1 MSAYWQEIAFDP
13 SEATSVRIYDRGAH
27 AKEPPIVLYLAGG
40 AFQSRAAPAEETPV
54 ARALAEG
61 GAIVMEVDLG
71 GWQENTFPGA
81 LDRAFAVLT
90 GIRKRRRQ
98 YGGSKST
105 LFIAGDEAGGNVAAG
120 LALKARDQ
128 MSGELRGQ
136 ILLSPMIDPLM
147 ASGSIRD
154 ADRIGMRR
162 RWSEG
167 WSRYLHSAR
176 YMMHPYAA
184 PCLCSRLAG
193 VAPALLMTAEDDP
206 LHDEVSAYSKR
217 LAAAGVRVHLKVL
230 PSGSG
235 WTGIYR
241 NEEGAW
247 LDAVRDAFAAFSDEV
262 AH

>member
-1 MSAYWQEIAFDP
+1 MSAHWQEIALDP
-13 SEATSVRIYDRGAH
+13 SEATSVRIYDRGIH
-27 AKEPPIVLYLAGG
+27 AKEPPIVLYLGGG
-40 AFQSRAAPAEETPV
+40 AFQRRAAPTEEAPV

-61 GAIVMEVDLG
+61 GAVVMEADLG
-71 GWQENTFPGA
+71 GWQENTFPDA
-81 LDRAFAVLT
+81 LERAFAILA
-90 GIRKRRRQ
+90 GIRKCRRH
-98 YGGSKST
+98 YGST
-105 LFIAGDEAGGNVAAG
+105 RSMLFVAGDEAGGNVAAG

-128 MSGELRGQ
+128 IPGELRGQ
-136 ILLSPMIDPLM
+136 ILLSPMIDPSM
-147 ASGSIRD
+147 ASGSIRN
-154 ADRIGMRR
+154 ADRIGMRG

-176 YMMHPYAA
+176 YLLHPYAA
-184 PCLCSRLAG
+184 PCQCSRLAG

-235 WTGIYR
+235 WTDIYR
-241 NEEGAW
+241 NEKGAW

-262 AH
+262 TH